1 MVRVKKGTNALKS
14 RKNILKRVKGYR
26 FGRSTKERQANEAIV
41 HADSYRFA
49 HRRTKKRDMRA
60 LWNTKISAALM
71 STSFSY
77 SKFIGALKKANIALD
92 RKVLANLAEKKPE
105 SFKKIVEKVS

>member
-1 MVRVKKGTNALKS
+1 MVRVKKGVNANKT
-14 RKNILKRVKGYR
+14 RKNILSRVKGYN
-26 FGRSTKERQANEAIV
+26 FGRSTKERQAYEAIV

-71 STSFSY
+71 ETSLSY
-77 SKFIGALKKANIALD
+77 SKFIGALKKANISIN
-92 RKVLANLAEKKPE
+92 RKVLAEVAEHRPE
-105 SFKKIVEKVS
+105 NFKKIVEKVS